1 MLLGDKDPLGIRNI
15 SKPIGMI
22 VVQMRH
28 DDRLQVA
35 GMKSLLLE
43 PGSDA
48 LVRGN
53 MNVEGAL

>member
-1 MLLGDKDPLGIRNI
+1 MLLGDKDPLGVHKV

-28 DDRLQVA
+28 HDRLQVT
-35 GMKSLLLE
+35 GLKSLLLK
-43 PGSDA
+43 PGSYA